1 MTVDIAAIRH
11 LSVYW
16 FERLR
21 CPCPE
26 PPGEAMRRRDFIT
39 LIGTSVAVWPLTTHA
54 QQPERMRRIGVLL
67 PASTN
72 DSEYPTLVNAFVGG
86 LQQLGWTDGRNI
98 RIDIRWAGGG
108 ADTNR
113 RYAEELVALAPDV
126 IMAAGNA
133 STGPM
138 LLATR
143 TIPIVFTIV
152 PDPVGAGLVD
162 NLARPSGNATGFAN
176 FAYDIGGKWLGLLK
190 EVAPQ
195 VTRVAVLRDS
205 AITAGVGQ
213 WSAIQTA
220 ASSFGVEATPIN
232 LSKAIEL
239 ERAISEFARS
249 PNGGLIVTSS
259 GLSMGFRDVI
269 VRQAAQKKLPA
280 VYYARP
286 FASVGGLIS
295 YGSDRVDQ
303 FRQAARYI
311 DRILKGEKPGDLPV
325 QAPTKYELV
334 INLKA
339 AKAIGLTVPPT
350 LLA

>member
-1 MTVDIAAIRH
+1 
-11 LSVYW
+11 
-16 FERLR
+16 
-21 CPCPE
+21 
-26 PPGEAMRRRDFIT
+26 
-39 LIGTSVAVWPLTTHA
+39 
-54 QQPERMRRIGVLL
+54 
-67 PASTN
+67 
-72 DSEYPTLVNAFVGG
+72 
-86 LQQLGWTDGRNI
+86 LGWTQGRNV
-98 RIDIRWAGGG
+98 RIDTHWAGGDPEG
-108 ADTNR
+108 NR
-113 RYAEELVALAPDV
+113 KHAEELKTLAPDV

-133 STGPM
+133 SAGP
-138 LLATR
+138 LLQVTR

-162 NLARPSGNATGFAN
+162 NLARPSGNATGFTS

-205 AITAGVGQ
+205 TMTAGVGQ

-220 ASSFGVEATPIN
+220 APSFGLEATPIN
-232 LSKAIEL
+232 LSKASEL

-259 GLSMGFRDVI
+259 GLSIGFRDVI
-269 VRQAAQKKLPA
+269 VSQAAQKKLPA

-286 FASVGGLIS
+286 FVSAGGLIS

-303 FRQAARYI
+303 FRQAARYV

-325 QAPTKYELV
+325 QAPSKYELI

-350 LLA
+350 LLARADEVIE

>member
-1 MTVDIAAIRH
+1 
-11 LSVYW
+11 
-16 FERLR
+16 
-21 CPCPE
+21 
-26 PPGEAMRRRDFIT
+26 MRRRDFIKA
-39 LIGTSVAVWPLTTHA
+39 ICAGAVSWPLEARA

-67 PASTN
+67 PATAG
-72 DSEYPTLVNAFVGG
+72 DSEYSILVSAFMEE
-86 LQQLGWTDGRNI
+86 LRHLGWTEGRNI
-98 RIDIRWAGGG
+98 RIDTHWAGGDPG
-108 ADTNR
+108 GNR
-113 RYAEELVALAPDV
+113 KHAEELGALAPDV

-133 STGPM
+133 SAGP
-138 LLATR
+138 LLQVTR
-143 TIPIVFTIV
+143 TIPVVFTIV

-162 NLARPSGNATGFAN
+162 NLARPSGNATGFTS

-232 LSKAIEL
+232 LSKAIAL

-350 LLA
+350 LLARADEVIE

>member
-1 MTVDIAAIRH
+1 M
-11 LSVYW
+11 
-16 FERLR
+16 R
-21 CPCPE
+21 CE
-26 PPGEAMRRRDFIT
+26 PQGSAMRRREFIT
-39 LIGTSVAVWPLTTHA
+39 LFGGAVAWPFTARA
-54 QQPERMRRIGVLL
+54 QQREQVRRVGVLL
-67 PASTN
+67 PATAG
-72 DSEYPTLVNAFVGG
+72 DSEYSILTNAFMEE
-86 LQQLGWTDGRNI
+86 LRHLGWTQGRNI
-98 RIDIRWAGGG
+98 RIDTHWAGGDPEG
-108 ADTNR
+108 NR
-113 RYAEELVALAPDV
+113 KHAEELKTLAPDV

-133 STGPM
+133 SAGP
-138 LLATR
+138 LLQVTR

-162 NLARPSGNATGFAN
+162 NLARPSGNATGFTS

-205 AITAGVGQ
+205 AMTAGVGQ

-220 ASSFGVEATPIN
+220 APSFGLEATPIN
-232 LSKAIEL
+232 LSKASEL

-259 GLSMGFRDVI
+259 GLSIGFRDVI
-269 VRQAAQKKLPA
+269 VGQAAQKKLPA

-286 FASVGGLIS
+286 FVSAGGLMS

-303 FRQAARYI
+303 FRQAARYV

-325 QAPTKYELV
+325 QAPNKYELI

-350 LLA
+350 LLARADEVIE